1 MKLNG
6 NGKTLLILTDQLNP
20 IKNPNQLG
28 VTFMFDTIL
37 KGRHE
42 H

>member
-1 MKLNG
+1 M
-6 NGKTLLILTDQLNP
+6 LTDKSNL